1 MIVELILNVVDV
13 VLRTVLSIIN
23 LPNFPSS
30 LTSSINTYINMIFEN
45 INLFGLFGFFV
56 RPETLKIAATTFI
69 TVFMFEKSY
78 KFIRWILKKIP
89 FVSN

>member
-1 MIVELILNVVDV
+1 MIIQLLLEVVDF

-30 LTSSINTYINMIFEN
+30 LTSSIDSYINMIFEN
-45 INLFGLFGFFV
+45 INLFGLFGLFV
-56 RPETLKIAATTFI
+56 RPETLRIAATTFI

-78 KFIRWILKKIP
+78 KFIRWIISHIP
-89 FVSN
+89 FV